1 MVALLAVAV
10 LAGCHGRTARPA
22 GRPTSRIAELVWLN
36 DSEKL
41 LVRVSEEVQD
51 REVDS
56 AVWELSTRATA
67 ARHLKIPGGWAGN
80 LRACGTGF
88 AYELTPRPPEAD
100 FLQQTSIGWG
110 DGAIFRTVASLWRGD
125 SLDAYAPS
133 GREFAFWHQHALP
146 DDNRPGWMNR
156 SPADGI
162 YVFDVASK
170 RMRSLVTAGS
180 AATFPMAWSP
190 DGKQLVYERI
200 SGTPI
205 RHDLWVAD
213 VNSGGTRPLTSCGGV
228 RHWVTWAPDGQSV
241 LFVRENA
248 GWELWRAEVGVQHIT
263 RVLSWE
269 ELQWPGGWSYITP
282 SPDGTKTL
290 SVGDGMGQAL
300 WLIDLK
306 TKRATRLEGRGVS
319 AARWSPDGKQ
329 IACVRDR
336 KELWLLTPGKS
347 AKKAWTLPQ
356 P

>member
-1 MVALLAVAV
+1 
-10 LAGCHGRTARPA
+10 
-22 GRPTSRIAELVWLN
+22 
-36 DSEKL
+36 
-41 LVRVSEEVQD
+41 
-51 REVDS
+51 
-56 AVWELSTRATA
+56 
-67 ARHLKIPGGWAGN
+67 
-80 LRACGTGF
+80 
-88 AYELTPRPPEAD
+88 
-100 FLQQTSIGWG
+100 
-110 DGAIFRTVASLWRGD
+110 
-125 SLDAYAPS
+125 
-133 GREFAFWHQHALP
+133 
-146 DDNRPGWMNR
+146 MNR

-228 RHWVTWAPDGQSV
+228 RHWVTGLRRPVGA
-241 LFVRENA
+241 LRARERGA
-248 GWELWRAEVGVQHIT
+248 GELWRAQVGVQHIT
-263 RVLSWE
+263 RALSWE

-306 TKRATRLEGRGVS
+306 TKRATRLEEEESVLRVVAGR
-319 AARWSPDGKQ
+319 
-329 IACVRDR
+329 
-336 KELWLLTPGKS
+336 
-347 AKKAWTLPQ
+347 
-356 P
+356 